1 MKIGIYGG
9 TFDPPHIAHMIL
21 ADEARDR
28 LGLAKVL
35 WVLTPQSPF
44 KEHVELA
51 PLEDRLAMLE
61 AALAGDPRFQ
71 LSRAE
76 IDRPAPQYTVDTV
89 RALREEHP
97 GHRLYYLMG
106 GDSLHDLPTWHNPIG
121 IIANCDGIGVMR
133 RPGDRINLDELESN
147 LPGLAGK
154 LVFID
159 APLIQISGTEIR
171 SRIAAGE
178 AFRYFLRPE
187 VFRIIVERRL
197 YGFDGTSE

>member
-35 WVLTPQSPF
+35 WVLTPVSPF
-44 KEHVELA
+44 KELDQLA
-51 PLEDRLAMLE
+51 PVEDRLAMLE
-61 AALAGDPRFQ
+61 LALAGDPRFEI
-71 LSRAE
+71 SRAE
-76 IDRPAPQYTVDTV
+76 IDRPAPQYTIDTV
-89 RALREEHP
+89 RILREEYP
-97 GHRLYYLMG
+97 SARLFFLMG

-121 IIANCDGIGVMR
+121 ILANCDGIGVMR
-133 RPGDRINLDELESN
+133 RPGDRINLDDLALK

-154 LVFID
+154 LAFID
-159 APLIQISGTEIR
+159 APLIEISGSEIR
-171 SRIAAGE
+171 ERIAAGE

-187 VFRIIVERRL
+187 VFRFIVEHRL
-197 YGFDGTSE
+197 YGYDGYEE